1 VNIIKLSG
9 SFNAIDT
16 FLDAVA
22 HWQQDYIKLDN
33 RPFSAEF
40 EQYVSSDFHIG
51 RVRLSGH
58 VLQTGPPV
66 PGAASI
72 ALFAD
77 ELPGTYIQNRE
88 LIGHN
93 FGIADDGQQAALYFK
108 KYADLLVFTVPVSD
122 IHDFFGK
129 SIDLAGLR
137 LSASARKVAFQALVA
152 ALPSFPR
159 QPADEVKK
167 QCIEAIYGA
176 MTIDAS
182 PILIDEEWAFHHD
195 MVVQFIKGAS
205 DSTLGLSEL
214 IDELGVNRR
223 RLSMHVSD
231 TFGLTLVKFLKLSR
245 INRARRQI
253 HERGAELSVA
263 DIAYGAGLQHAG
275 RFSQEFENVFNE
287 LPSQAVERSKSRLK
301 T

>member
-1 VNIIKLSG
+1 MNIMKLHG
-9 SFNAIDT
+9 SFDAIDP

-22 HWQQDYIKLDN
+22 HWQQDYIKLDDS
-33 RPFSAEF
+33 PFSAEF

-58 VLQTGPPV
+58 VLQTGAPIA
-66 PGAASI
+66 GAVSL
-72 ALFAD
+72 ALFD
-77 ELPGTYIQNRE
+77 DDLPGTFIRNRE
-88 LIGHN
+88 LVGGN
-93 FGIADDGQQAALYFK
+93 FGIADDGQQGALYFNAH
-108 KYADLLVFTVPVSD
+108 ADLLIFTVPVSAV
-122 IHDFFGK
+122 HGFFGK
-129 SIDLAGLR
+129 SIDMAGPR
-137 LSASARKVAFQALVA
+137 LTASARKAAFQALVA
-152 ALPSFPR
+152 AMPSFTG

-182 PILIDEEWAFHHD
+182 PSLIDEEWAYHHD
-195 MVVQFIKGAS
+195 MVLQLIKGAT

-214 IDELGVNRR
+214 IEELDVNRR

-231 TFGLTLVKFLKLSR
+231 AFGLTLVKFLKLIR

-253 HERGAELSVA
+253 HERGAEASVT
-263 DIAYGAGLQHAG
+263 DIAHDAGLTHAG
-275 RFSQEFENVFNE
+275 RFSQEFEDVFDE
-287 LPSQAVERSKSRLK
+287 LPSDAAERSKSRLK

>member
-1 VNIIKLSG
+1 MNIMKLHG
-9 SFNAIDT
+9 SFDAIDP

-22 HWQQDYIKLDN
+22 HWQQDYIKLDDS
-33 RPFSAEF
+33 PFSAEF

-58 VLQTGPPV
+58 VLQTGAPIA
-66 PGAASI
+66 GAVSL
-72 ALFAD
+72 ALFD
-77 ELPGTYIQNRE
+77 DDLPGTFIRNRE
-88 LIGHN
+88 LVGGN
-93 FGIADDGQQAALYFK
+93 FGIADDGQQGALYFNTH
-108 KYADLLVFTVPVSD
+108 ADLLIFTVPVSAV
-122 IHDFFGK
+122 HGFFGK
-129 SIDLAGLR
+129 SIDMAGPR
-137 LSASARKVAFQALVA
+137 LTASARKAAFQALVA
-152 ALPSFPR
+152 AMPSFTG

-182 PILIDEEWAFHHD
+182 PSLIDEEWAYHHD
-195 MVVQFIKGAS
+195 MVLQLIKGAT

-214 IDELGVNRR
+214 IEELDVNRR

-231 TFGLTLVKFLKLSR
+231 AFGLTLVKFLKLIR

-253 HERGAELSVA
+253 HERGAEASVT
-263 DIAYGAGLQHAG
+263 DIAHDAGLTHAG
-275 RFSQEFENVFNE
+275 RFSQEFEDVFDE
-287 LPSQAVERSKSRLK
+287 LPSDAAERSKSRLK